1 MQAVVGMVQGWE
13 QRGNSLTVGVSSH
26 YTVSARGVAQFGSA
40 PRLGRGGRRFES
52 ARPDQN
58 LIRDSW
64 IRSVCESRF
73 IMPFPPERSKTMAK
87 AKFDGVIEAVH
98 YKPDGQVDW
107 VRSYLRRGPTFS
119 DRLLIDR
126 QTLIE
131 HLKAGKNYMVGQ
143 RVAQFASTFEVSLPV
158 RVVQKDGKDIV
169 VAGDGF
175 SDQDNLPGVPII

>member
-1 MQAVVGMVQGWE
+1 MGMIQGGE
-13 QRGNSLTVGVSSH
+13 QKGNSLTVGAYSH

-52 ARPDQN
+52 ARPDQKI
-58 LIRDSW
+58 IRDSW
-64 IRSVCESRF
+64 DGLDRESRF
-73 IMPFPPERSKTMAK
+73 IMPSCPERRKTMAK

-131 HLKAGKNYMVGQ
+131 HLKAGKNYMVGE
-143 RVAQFASTFEVSLPV
+143 RIPQFASTFEVTVPV
-158 RVVQKDGKDIV
+158 KVVQKDGKDFVI
-169 VAGDGF
+169 AGDSF
-175 SDQDNLPGVPII
+175 SNQDHLAGVPII

>member
-1 MQAVVGMVQGWE
+1 
-13 QRGNSLTVGVSSH
+13 
-26 YTVSARGVAQFGSA
+26 
-40 PRLGRGGRRFES
+40 
-52 ARPDQN
+52 
-58 LIRDSW
+58 
-64 IRSVCESRF
+64 
-73 IMPFPPERSKTMAK
+73 MAK

-143 RVAQFASTFEVSLPV
+143 RVPQYASTFDVSVPV
-158 RVVQKDGKDIV
+158 KVVQKDGKDIV
-169 VAGDGF
+169 IAGDVL

>member
-1 MQAVVGMVQGWE
+1 
-13 QRGNSLTVGVSSH
+13 
-26 YTVSARGVAQFGSA
+26 
-40 PRLGRGGRRFES
+40 
-52 ARPDQN
+52 
-58 LIRDSW
+58 
-64 IRSVCESRF
+64 
-73 IMPFPPERSKTMAK
+73 MAK